1 MSIRAKM
8 VCTVA
13 EEDGCGNESLR
24 MTPVVNDKN
33 ENASWSKWTP
43 GGELHLSISNPDAK
57 SQHVVGKEY
66 YVDITPV
73 E

>member
-13 EEDGCGNESLR
+13 EEDGCGNERLYLV
-24 MTPVVNDKN
+24 PVVDDGGS
-33 ENASWSKWTP
+33 NAQWSKWTP

-57 SQHVVGKEY
+57 GQHVVGKEY